1 MPQPLVELKSK
12 FQVGDVVSIDRTKYF
27 EWRGFLTQSD
37 HPGSLFGVVT
47 ARILI
52 NNTFKYDVRIMT
64 QAVPD
69 DLPDYEFEEGWLKR
83 LV

>member
-1 MPQPLVELKSK
+1 
-12 FQVGDVVSIDRTKYF
+12 
-27 EWRGFLTQSD
+27 
-37 HPGSLFGVVT
+37 VVT